1 MEEWEVQILG
11 PGKKGALAGL
21 EAWEAGG
28 VTNEVSTGRAGH
40 E

>member
-11 PGKKGALAGL
+11 PGKKELWLGL
-21 EAWEAGG
+21 GTWEAGG